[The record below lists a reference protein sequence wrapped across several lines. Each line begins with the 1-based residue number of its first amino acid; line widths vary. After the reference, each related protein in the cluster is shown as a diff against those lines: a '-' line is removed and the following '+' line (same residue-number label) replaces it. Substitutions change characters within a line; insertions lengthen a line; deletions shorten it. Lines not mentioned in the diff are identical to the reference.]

1 MNGAAARLAEAAG
14 LLRVSDPL
22 LAERYREG
30 LAALGAP
37 QGGPREFHLDAAGYS
52 PEWAEAL
59 GDPFYLG
66 GAPLEARGVVVA
78 PAQLAVPIV
87 HPSLGFAAEAWRRA
101 AAAAAREIAALTL
114 REALLLEVRPEG
126 VSPAT
131 PEGLADPAAFEL
143 RLRTPGGLVEDQRR
157 LAERQREF
165 LASERLWLDDDFL
178 AELGA
183 LAGRVRGLPELA
195 EGFERSRARLGAV
208 FFSPA
213 FGGAYRVEEPGA
225 AASAAVTTLLVG
237 EAPAS
242 PGRELR
248 SQRERRVELRRLDAE
263 SALEILER
271 HRIARVDLDAW
282 AARPKALAGLRQG
295 LGVALC
301 LAQDPASLPAEL
313 DAQVFAELLRSRAG
327 QLSAEQREL
336 EAATRELAAG
346 RAGPDPA
353 SLSPASRLQ
362 LAVPTSTR
370 PEVQRFVHHLQ
381 AFCAPA
387 DLGLAF
393 AFAPDL
399 LFARI
404 AGVPAPLRE
413 RLAGWLQ
420 REGCMAAEPPR
431 A

>member
-1 MNGAAARLAEAAG
+1 M
-14 LLRVSDPL
+14 
-22 LAERYREG
+22 
-30 LAALGAP
+30 
-37 QGGPREFHLDAAGYS
+37 
-52 PEWAEAL
+52 
-59 GDPFYLG
+59 
-66 GAPLEARGVVVA
+66 
-78 PAQLAVPIV
+78 
-87 HPSLGFAAEAWRRA
+87 
-101 AAAAAREIAALTL
+101 
-114 REALLLEVRPEG
+114 
-126 VSPAT
+126 
-131 PEGLADPAAFEL
+131 
-143 RLRTPGGLVEDQRR
+143 
-157 LAERQREF
+157 
-165 LASERLWLDDDFL
+165 
-178 AELGA
+178 
-183 LAGRVRGLPELA
+183 RGLPELA

-263 SALEILER
+263 NALAILER

-282 AARPKALAGLRQG
+282 AARPKALAGLRPRG
-295 LGVALC
+295 S
-301 LAQDPASLPAEL
+301 ASRCA
-313 DAQVFAELLRSRAG
+313 
-327 QLSAEQREL
+327 
-336 EAATRELAAG
+336 ELAAG
-346 RAGPDPA
+346 RTGPDPA
-353 SLSPASRLQ
+353 ALAPASRLQ

-381 AFCAPA
+381 AFLAPA

-393 AFAPDL
+393 AHAPDL

-404 AGVPAPLRE
+404 AGVPTPLRE

-420 REGCMAAEPPR
+420 REGCMAGVGPR